1 MAHYAILNMSNVVT
15 KVITGRDEGD
25 TDTNWELFY
34 QDMFKQVCKRTS
46 YNTKSGK
53 HLLGGTPFRK
63 NYAAVG
69 YTYDQQRDAFIPPK
83 PYDSWALNEDTCNW
97 EAPIQRPNNDKIN
110 LWNENDKTWTQ
121 IDN

>member
-15 KVITGRDEGD
+15 KVITGGDEGD

-63 NYAAVG
+63 KLCS
-69 YTYDQQRDAFIPPK
+69 RRIH
-83 PYDSWALNEDTCNW
+83 L
-97 EAPIQRPNNDKIN
+97 
-110 LWNENDKTWTQ
+110 
-121 IDN
+121 

>member
-15 KVITGRDEGD
+15 KVITGGDEGD

-83 PYDSWALNEDTCNW
+83 PYDSWVLNEDTCNW
-97 EAPIQRPNNDKIN
+97 VAPIPVSYTH
-110 LWNENDKTWTQ
+110 LTLPTTPYV
-121 IDN
+121 